1 MHFSLAC
8 VALLNNPIVSINLLE
23 LLQKI
28 ITMHAAVNMTLFI
41 SKLNIPTNVTRRLYF
56 CSCVYWKF
64 NFQSM
69 IKVELSV
76 DTQQNRFGTNLK
88 INQTSNWGLS
98 SQTVFRTSQ
107 KRPNLE
113 PS

>member
-41 SKLNIPTNVTRRLYF
+41 SKLNILLTY
-56 CSCVYWKF
+56 
-64 NFQSM
+64 
-69 IKVELSV
+69 
-76 DTQQNRFGTNLK
+76 
-88 INQTSNWGLS
+88 
-98 SQTVFRTSQ
+98 
-107 KRPNLE
+107 
-113 PS
+113 

>member
-41 SKLNIPTNVTRRLYF
+41 SKLNILCTYLLMWLVGCNSAVVFTESSTTKVWLK
-56 CSCVYWKF
+56 S
-64 NFQSM
+64 NFQ
-69 IKVELSV
+69 
-76 DTQQNRFGTNLK
+76 
-88 INQTSNWGLS
+88 
-98 SQTVFRTSQ
+98 
-107 KRPNLE
+107 
-113 PS
+113 